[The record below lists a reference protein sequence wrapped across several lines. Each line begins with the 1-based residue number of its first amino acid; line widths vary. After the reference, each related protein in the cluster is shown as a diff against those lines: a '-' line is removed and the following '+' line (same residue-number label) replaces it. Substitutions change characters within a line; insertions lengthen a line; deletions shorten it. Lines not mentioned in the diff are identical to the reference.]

1 MKLTKGCSSTMKA
14 LSEKRKNKRYQCHVP
29 VDSKQGSSF
38 DASQTIDIS
47 RDGIGFISPH
57 VIPLNEKIAV
67 EIALTPD
74 SDPVL
79 VLGMVKW
86 VRKITDSD
94 QYRIGMSFLEV
105 LSGSPRRLGKY
116 FQADHALSPE
126 I

>member
-1 MKLTKGCSSTMKA
+1 MTV

-38 DASQTIDIS
+38 DSSQTIDIS

-57 VIPLNEKIAV
+57 TIPLNEKIAV

-74 SDPVL
+74 SEPVL
-79 VLGMVKW
+79 VLGIIKW
-86 VRKITDSD
+86 VRKITDSE

-105 LSGSPRRLGKY
+105 LSGSQRRLGKY
-116 FQADHALSPE
+116 LRVDSSLSPE

>member
-1 MKLTKGCSSTMKA
+1 MKV

-38 DASQTIDIS
+38 DSSQTIDIS

-57 VIPLNEKIAV
+57 AIPLHEKIAV

-86 VRKITDSD
+86 VCKITDSD

>member
-1 MKLTKGCSSTMKA
+1 MKA

-29 VDSKQGSSF
+29 VDSMQGSSF

-57 VIPLNEKIAV
+57 TIPLNEKIAV

-79 VLGMVKW
+79 VLGIVKW
-86 VRKITDSD
+86 VRKITDAE

-105 LSGSPRRLGKY
+105 LSGSPRRLGSY
-116 FQADHALSPE
+116 FKAEHALSSE